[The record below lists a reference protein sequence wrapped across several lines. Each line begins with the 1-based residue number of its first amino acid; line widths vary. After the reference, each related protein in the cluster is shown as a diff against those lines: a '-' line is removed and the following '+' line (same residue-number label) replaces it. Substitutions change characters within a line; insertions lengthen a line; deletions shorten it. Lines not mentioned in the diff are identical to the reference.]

1 MCQTMLIKN
10 IQFTECLDF
19 DFKGV
24 MRFDIL
30 KNDLWSYF
38 WIGLRKDLTISIDSD
53 RESLE
58 TVQSYFDQI
67 IDNAKYHDKEPV
79 PKNWGDEQLNDMD
92 LASVK
97 ITGIWQP
104 FKNNNGGIEVCWDI
118 NDFGFGQTVLF
129 MSKEGKMVID
139 AERLPYDF
147 AKWIFRKALDY
158 HWGKKND

>member
-1 MCQTMLIKN
+1 MRISGIEFNDNEDENIKGLI
-10 IQFTECLDF
+10 T
-19 DFKGV
+19 
-24 MRFDIL
+24 FDIER
-30 KNDLWSYF
+30 DHGWDYF
-38 WIGLRKDLTISIDSD
+38 WMGIDNQCNIIIDSD

-67 IDNAKYHDKEPV
+67 IDEAIYHDKPPI

-97 ITGIWQP
+97 ITGIWPP
-104 FKNNNGGIEVCWDI
+104 FENNNGGIEVSWGI
-118 NDFGFGQTVLF
+118 HDFGFGTTTLF

-147 AKWIFRKALDY
+147 CKWIFRKALDY